1 MTHTAAAVT
10 ADARDWAIDLKNVQ
24 KVYKGKVHALQG
36 IDMRVRR
43 GEVFGLLGP
52 NGAGKSTL
60 VKIMMTVIRPTHAD
74 GTILGHPVGHKPT
87 LRQVGYLPEQH
98 RFPKYLTG
106 RQTLEFFGALSKVDR
121 ATAKKRAGELLST
134 VGMSDWG
141 DKKVSTYSKGMMQ
154 RVGLAQTL
162 MSDPEL
168 VVLDEPTDGVDPVGR
183 RDIRDVLNRL
193 REQGKTVFVN
203 SHLLQ
208 ELEMICERVAILVRG
223 RVVKQGTIDDLTRAQ
238 QRYDIE
244 LAETDP
250 AAMAALRPRVL
261 EAIRKTGAAIAEKTP
276 APPAPPAPPPLPS
289 PPVMGFVGYVPVFGV
304 HANGPQFAVDAGTLG
319 NGKWVELEGPVIRI
333 GTTDPAEIQPVL
345 DALRAAGLVIRR
357 FNPVRQT
364 LEALFM
370 EAVIDPASGQA
381 LPPGAQRPT
390 HGPPGYGYGF
400 PVGAPPAP
408 AWPGAGPPQPG
419 PPMAPAGGRGPW
431 AGGAA

>member
-1 MTHTAAAVT
+1 MSQTAAA
-10 ADARDWAIDLKNVQ
+10 ADPRDWAIDLKNVQ

-60 VKIMMTVIRPTHAD
+60 VKIMMTVIRPTRAD
-74 GTILGHPVGHKPT
+74 GTILGQPVGHKPT

-106 RQTLEFFGALSKVDR
+106 RQTLEFFGALAKVDR

-134 VGMSDWG
+134 VGMADWG

-162 MSDPEL
+162 MSDPDL

-183 RDIRDVLNRL
+183 RDIRDVLGRL

-244 LAETDP
+244 LAEGDP
-250 AAMAALRPRVL
+250 SAIAILRPRIL
-261 EAIRKTGAAIAEKTP
+261 EAIRKTGATIKEKTP
-276 APPAPPAPPPLPS
+276 APPSRASDGPPPLQ
-289 PPVMGFVGYVPVFGV
+289 PPPIGYAGYIPVFGV
-304 HANGPQFAVDAGTLG
+304 HGAGPQFAVDAGTLA
-319 NGKWVELEGPVIRI
+319 NGTWVEVEGPAVRV
-333 GTTDPAEIQPVL
+333 GTIDPVQIQPVL
-345 DALRAAGLVIRR
+345 DALRAAGLTIRR
-357 FNPVRQT
+357 MLPVRQS
-364 LEALFM
+364 LEDLFM
-370 EAVIDPASGQA
+370 EAVTDPVTGQA
-381 LPPGAQRPT
+381 MAPGAER
-390 HGPPGYGYGF
+390 GRGF
-400 PVGAPPAP
+400 QPITAPQPAAPFQAPPP
-408 AWPGAGPPQPG
+408 SY
-419 PPMAPAGGRGPW
+419 GGRR
-431 AGGAA
+431 

>member
-1 MTHTAAAVT
+1 MTQTSAA
-10 ADARDWAIDLKNVQ
+10 DSRDWAIDLKNVQ

-60 VKIMMTVIRPTHAD
+60 VKIMMTVIRPTRAD

-106 RQTLEFFGALSKVDR
+106 RQTLEFFGALAKVDR
-121 ATAKKRAGELLST
+121 TTAKKRAGELLST
-134 VGMSDWG
+134 VGMADWG

-162 MSDPEL
+162 MSDPDL

-183 RDIRDVLNRL
+183 RDIRDVLGRL

-244 LAETDP
+244 LAEADP
-250 AAMAALRPRVL
+250 TALAVLRPRIL

-276 APPAPPAPPPLPS
+276 APPAAPPRAANGPPPLQQ
-289 PPVMGFVGYVPVFGV
+289 PPTMGYAGYIPVFGM
-304 HANGPQFAVDAGTLG
+304 HGAGPQFAVDAGTLP
-319 NGKWVELEGPVIRI
+319 NGTWVEVEGSTVRVGTIDPVQV
-333 GTTDPAEIQPVL
+333 QPVL
-345 DALRAAGLVIRR
+345 DALRAAGLTLRR
-357 FNPVRQT
+357 MLPVRQS
-364 LEALFM
+364 LEDLFM
-370 EAVIDPASGQA
+370 EAVTDPVTGQA
-381 LPPGAQRPT
+381 MAPGAERGRGFQPIT
-390 HGPPGYGYGF
+390 PP
-400 PVGAPPAP
+400 PPAAP
-408 AWPGAGPPQPG
+408 FPPPPPQQQY
-419 PPMAPAGGRGPW
+419 GGRR
-431 AGGAA
+431 